1 MQYKVE
7 LPPPSAK
14 RMAANKTLFVFAE
27 DGWNG
32 VTYRREYPLT
42 TETLFEFDVP
52 DHIPP
57 AHEML
62 HVMDAERF
70 YVEVVYK
77 NSTGSRQEKWVL
89 TPQRV
94 VAC

>member
-1 MQYKVE
+1 
-7 LPPPSAK
+7 
-14 RMAANKTLFVFAE
+14 MAANKTLLVFAE
-27 DGWNG
+27 GGWVG
-32 VTYRREYPLT
+32 VTHYQKYPLT
-42 TETLFEFDVP
+42 TETLCEFDVP

-77 NSTGSRQEKWVL
+77 NSTGSRQEKWNL

-94 VAC
+94 TTC